1 MIDKKLGFTSLLVT
15 GLLLSACTTSDNEG
29 TESASEDTA
38 EETTEDTSWSSIEE
52 EGVLT
57 VGTSGTYSPITY
69 LDEENELTGFEV
81 ELVREL
87 GEELGV
93 EVEFETMQFDGLLP
107 ALRNGQIDVAAND
120 FAITEE
126 RKEIFDFVDPHK
138 YSYGSAIIRT
148 EDDGNYESA
157 YDLEGVNIGLGS
169 LTSNYATFAENIGG
183 ETTAYDAGVDTIM
196 RDILNGNQDAYLN
209 DSLVLQ
215 RNVEEFGDEGLMV
228 DEDVKYHSS
237 ESALAVL
244 KGNTELRDRLSEALT
259 TLKDE
264 GRVAELSV
272 EFLGADS
279 TQPIDQSEVVNL
291 DAE

>member
-1 MIDKKLGFTSLLVT
+1 MINKTVGLTSLLTV
-15 GLLLSACTTSDNEG
+15 GLLLSACTTSDNNEE
-29 TESASEDTA
+29 TENAS
-38 EETTEDTSWSSIEE
+38 EETTEDISWSSIEE

-57 VGTSGTYSPITY
+57 VGTSGTYAPITF
-69 LDEENELTGFEV
+69 LNDENELTGFEV

-126 RKEIFDFVDPHK
+126 RKEIFDFVDSHK

-148 EDDGNYESA
+148 EDDGKFESA

-209 DSLVLQ
+209 DRLVLQ
-215 RNVEEFGDEGLMV
+215 RNVEEFGDDGLMV
-228 DEDVKYHSS
+228 DEDIKYHSS

-244 KGNTELRDRLSEALT
+244 KGNTELRDKLSEALAV
-259 TLKDE
+259 LKDE
-264 GRVAELSV
+264 GRVSELSI

-279 TQPIDQSEVVNL
+279 TQPVDQSEVVSL

>member
-1 MIDKKLGFTSLLVT
+1 MINKTIGLTTLLT
-15 GLLLSACTTSDNEG
+15 AGLLLTACTTSDNNEE
-29 TESASEDTA
+29 TENVS

-57 VGTSGTYSPITY
+57 VGTSGTYAPITF
-69 LDEENELTGFEV
+69 LNDENELTGFEV

-126 RKEIFDFVDPHK
+126 RKEIFDFVDSHK

-148 EDDGNYESA
+148 EDDEKFESA
-157 YDLEGVNIGLGS
+157 YDLEGVKIGLGS

-209 DSLVLQ
+209 DRLVLQ
-215 RNVEEFGDEGLMV
+215 RNVEEFGDDGLMV

-244 KGNTELRDRLSEALT
+244 KGNTELRDKLSEALAV
-259 TLKDE
+259 LKDE
-264 GRVAELSV
+264 GRVSELSI

-279 TQPIDQSEVVNL
+279 TQPIDQSEVVSL

>member
-1 MIDKKLGFTSLLVT
+1 MINKKLGLTSLLTV
-15 GLLLSACTTSDNEG
+15 GLLLTACTTSDNKE
-29 TESASEDTA
+29 TEKVSEDTK
-38 EETTEDTSWSSIEE
+38 EDASWSSVEE

-57 VGTSGTYSPITY
+57 VGTSGTYAPITF
-69 LDEENELTGFEV
+69 LNEENELTGFEV

-126 RKEIFDFVDPHK
+126 RKEIFDFVDSHK

-148 EDDGNYESA
+148 EDDGKFESA
-157 YDLEGVNIGLGS
+157 YDLKGAKIGLGS

-183 ETTAYDAGVDTIM
+183 ETTAYDAGVDTIL

-209 DSLVLQ
+209 DRLVLQ
-215 RNVEEFGDEGLMV
+215 RNVEEFGDDGLMV

-244 KGNTELRDRLSEALT
+244 KGNTELRDKLSEALA

-264 GRVAELSV
+264 GRVSELSE

-279 TQPIDQSEVVNL
+279 TQPVDQSEVVSL
-291 DAE
+291 EAE